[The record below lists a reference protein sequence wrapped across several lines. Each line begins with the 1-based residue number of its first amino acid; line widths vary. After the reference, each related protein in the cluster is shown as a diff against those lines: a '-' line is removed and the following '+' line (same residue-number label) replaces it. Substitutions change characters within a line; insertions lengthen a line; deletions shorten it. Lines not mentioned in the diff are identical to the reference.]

1 MANSVF
7 DIDWIP
13 DAKID
18 VNTLPYEFDLPDS
31 VDPDD
36 FDAVVDYLYSE
47 TGCTATAYRDNRD
60 PSIEPNE
67 AKSNETESIN
77 AQQSDII
84 SQQEKDDYFA
94 LGNLNDP
101 YWDFN

>member
-31 VDPDD
+31 VDHDD
-36 FDAVVDYLYSE
+36 FDAVVDYLYNE

-60 PSIEPNE
+60 SSVEPIE
-67 AKSNETESIN
+67 ESKKVESDEI
-77 AQQSDII
+77 QQSDVI
-84 SQQEKDDYFA
+84 SQREKDDYFA

>member
-1 MANSVF
+1 MASSVF

-18 VNTLPYEFDLPDS
+18 VNTLPYEFDLPDN

-36 FDAVVDYLYSE
+36 FDAVVDYLYNE

-60 PSIEPNE
+60 PSVEPTGE
-67 AKSNETESIN
+67 SKKVESNEI
-77 AQQSDII
+77 QQSNII

-94 LGNLNDP
+94 IGNLNDP